1 MVDQGL
7 CTKFFLV
14 FLIHIIMILTI
25 YFKYMETLSQN
36 SYLYMI
42 AHMIAWSDEVA
53 DCHRV
58 WKLFSE
64 TTLTWPFFLKSRP
77 EIDRDLSDI
86 GLFPLLDLEKS
97 SM

>member
-1 MVDQGL
+1 MHQVLFGFSHSYYYDLNYLLQ
-7 CTKFFLV
+7 
-14 FLIHIIMILTI
+14 IHG
-25 YFKYMETLSQN
+25 N
-36 SYLYMI
+36 SLPEYYLYMI

-97 SM
+97 II